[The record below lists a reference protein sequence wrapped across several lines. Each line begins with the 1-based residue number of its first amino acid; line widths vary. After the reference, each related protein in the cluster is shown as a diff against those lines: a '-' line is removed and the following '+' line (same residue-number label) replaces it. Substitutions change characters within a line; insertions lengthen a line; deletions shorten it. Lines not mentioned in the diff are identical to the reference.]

1 MKSLVVWEQ
10 EQCSRIST
18 GVAFN
23 WVADQLSLRL
33 YTQTSDVTQVCS
45 GGREIE
51 CILYN
56 GVSNDKVICSLQ
68 SYVPMHVSTCELY
81 KERSFMFES
90 LLKVIYLSGSG

>member
-56 GVSNDKVICSLQ
+56 GVSNVKDTFTLIICLFPKS
-68 SYVPMHVSTCELY
+68 ELY
-81 KERSFMFES
+81 R
-90 LLKVIYLSGSG
+90 